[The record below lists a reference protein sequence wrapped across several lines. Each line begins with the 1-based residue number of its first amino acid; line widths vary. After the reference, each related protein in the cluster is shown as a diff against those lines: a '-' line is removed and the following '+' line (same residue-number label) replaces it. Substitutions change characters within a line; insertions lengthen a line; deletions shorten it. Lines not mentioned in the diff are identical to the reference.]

1 MQAMS
6 AEDGERKQPSEPSG
20 TTNPRPVWRR
30 AGVWV
35 GGVAAAALATVLAGT
50 LTQGF
55 GFFEAA
61 VVNSQGEPIDVR
73 VDAEAAV
80 DDVVLSPD
88 ATLSSS
94 ELAALGDMHVEEQ
107 VGWLEEHEH
116 GAVSGTRKVTLYL
129 TGNRAG
135 SVRITDVTSVESCE
149 PISRG
154 TLVRMMPGRGA
165 GVESEIVNLDVGE
178 GASDAYVFDET
189 GNKTEYF
196 PERTITLGRDEEV
209 ALVVDLVPDFS
220 GSICEV
226 ELELTVWDGNA
237 ERRQLVSSPEG
248 PFVVMSIELEED
260 EDEYGTVYLGGKIC
274 HRYVTATPDWSSMP
288 PCGEGNFAEW

>member
-1 MQAMS
+1 MRAMS
-6 AEDGERKQPSEPSG
+6 AEQGERKQPNETSG

-55 GFFEAA
+55 GLFEAA
-61 VVNSQGEPIDVR
+61 VVNSQGEPVDVR
-73 VDAEAAV
+73 VDAEARM

-94 ELAALGDMHVEEQ
+94 ELAQLADLSAEEQ
-107 VGWLEEHEH
+107 VAWLQEHEH
-116 GAVSGTRKVTLYL
+116 GAVSGTRRVTLYL
-129 TGNRAG
+129 TGNRADT
-135 SVRITDVTSVESCE
+135 VRITDVTSTENCE

-154 TLVRMMPGRGA
+154 TLVRMFSGRGA
-165 GVESEIVNLDVGE
+165 GVESEIVNVDVGQ
-178 GASDAYVFDET
+178 GPSDSYVYDEI
-189 GNKTEYF
+189 GNRKDYF
-196 PERTITLGRDEEV
+196 PERTITLERDEEV
-209 ALVVDLVPDFS
+209 PLVVDLVPDFS

-226 ELELTVWDGNA
+226 ELELTVWDGNG
-237 ERRQLVSSPEG
+237 ERRVLVSGPDG
-248 PFVVMSIELEED
+248 PFVVMSIELSEAEG
-260 EDEYGTVYLGGKIC
+260 EYGTVYLGGEIC
-274 HRYVTATPDWSSMP
+274 RQYVTATPDWSIRP

>member
-1 MQAMS
+1 MS
-6 AEDGERKQPSEPSG
+6 AEKGERKQPNETSG
-20 TTNPRPVWRR
+20 TSNPRPVWRR

-55 GFFEAA
+55 GLFEAA

-73 VDAEAAV
+73 VDSEARI

-94 ELAALGDMHVEEQ
+94 ELAALGDMGVADQ
-107 VGWLEEHEH
+107 IGWLEEHEH
-116 GAVSGTRKVTLYL
+116 GAISGTLRVTLYL

-165 GVESEIVNLDVGE
+165 GVESETVNLDVGE
-178 GASDAYVFDET
+178 GASDAYVFDES
-189 GNKTEYF
+189 GNQTEYF
-196 PERTITLGRDEEV
+196 PERTITLARDEEV

-237 ERRQLVSSPEG
+237 ERRQLVSGPDG

-260 EDEYGTVYLGGKIC
+260 EGEYGTVYLGGEVC
-274 HRYVTATPDWSSMP
+274 RRYVTATPDWSIKP